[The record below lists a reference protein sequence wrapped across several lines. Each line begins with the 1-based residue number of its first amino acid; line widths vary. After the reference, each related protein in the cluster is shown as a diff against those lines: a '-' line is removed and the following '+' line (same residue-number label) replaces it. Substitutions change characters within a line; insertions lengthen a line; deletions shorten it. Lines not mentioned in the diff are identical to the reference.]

1 MTRKMAKKNKIE
13 HFVTKRLGIAVNRY
27 GMISSGD
34 KVIVA
39 VSGGKDSLAL
49 LHLLEKRKKRLPI
62 DYTVMAVHIGTDYD
76 TRAGFKKKELTKYF
90 NSVGCEYIFK
100 EIKIAETN
108 KQKKQDC
115 FWCSWNRRK
124 VLFETAEETG
134 FSKIAFGHHKD
145 DAVET
150 FLMNMFWKAELSG
163 MNPVQSL
170 FGGEITI
177 IRPLILLEEKD
188 VASYAR
194 LKELPELKSD
204 CPRNKDSKRAFIRR
218 VIKQLE
224 KENPDVK
231 NNICKAPYR
240 IKSDYL
246 TEIFEGSGE
255 KLPDHSNI

>member
-1 MTRKMAKKNKIE
+1 MAKKNKIE
-13 HFVTKRLGIAVNRY
+13 HFVTKRLGLAVNRY
-27 GMISSGD
+27 GMISAGD
-34 KVIVA
+34 KVLVA

-49 LHLLEKRKKRLPI
+49 LHLLERRKRALPI
-62 DYTVMAVHIGTDYD
+62 DYTVMAVHITTDYD
-76 TRAGFKKKELTKYF
+76 SRPKIKKKELTKYF
-90 NSVGCEYIFK
+90 NSLGCEYVFK
-100 EIKIAETN
+100 EIKIAKKN
-108 KQKKQDC
+108 KQKEQNC

-124 VLFETAEETG
+124 VLFETAEEAG

-170 FGGEITI
+170 FEGKIAI

-194 LKELPELKSD
+194 FAELPELKSD
-204 CPRNKDSKRAFIRR
+204 CPRNSDSKRAFIRR
-218 VIKQLE
+218 MIKQLE
-224 KENPDVK
+224 KENPGVK

-246 TEIFEGSGE
+246 TEIHDV
-255 KLPDHSNI
+255 KK

>member
-1 MTRKMAKKNKIE
+1 MDLIKRIMAKKSKIE
-13 HFVTKRLGIAVNRY
+13 HFVTKRLGLAVNRY

-49 LHLLEKRKKRLPI
+49 LNLLEKRKRALPI
-62 DYTVMAVHIGTDYD
+62 DYTVMAVHVATDYD
-76 TRAGFKKKELTKYF
+76 SRPGFKKKELTKYF
-90 NSVGCEYIFK
+90 NSVGCEYVFK
-100 EIKIAETN
+100 EIEIAKKN

-124 VLFETAEETG
+124 ALFETAEERG

-163 MNPVQSL
+163 MNPVQTL
-170 FGGEITI
+170 FGGKITI

-188 VASYAR
+188 INSYAR
-194 LKELPELKSD
+194 LKELPELKSN
-204 CPRNKDSKRAFIRR
+204 CPRNNDSKRAFIRDI
-218 VIKQLE
+218 IKQLT
-224 KENPDVK
+224 KVNPDIK
-231 NNICKAPYR
+231 NNICKAPYK

-246 TEIFEGSGE
+246 TEIFDVR
-255 KLPDHSNI
+255 K